1 MMLRLDELIDLV
13 QRALSSHGM
22 RREDAAIVART
33 IVAAERDGAHS
44 HGLQRLPGYISSL
57 RAGWVDARAVP
68 TIRDASPGFVHA
80 NACNGFA
87 QIALARADGLLRKKA
102 QLNGIAALGIHNSH
116 HFASL
121 WPDLEPFAEDG
132 FVALTMVNTRSR
144 IVAWGGKKK
153 ILGTNP
159 MAFAC
164 PRPGYPPLIWDQA
177 SSIMSQGDILL
188 SAAAGRSLPVGIGVD
203 ANGAPTTSAEA
214 VLRDGALMPFGGVK
228 GSSLAFM
235 VEILAAALTK
245 GNFGFE
251 DRSGRFPGAETSNAG
266 QFFLLMDPSPMA
278 GKGFP
283 DRVAA
288 LIARLLEAG
297 SLRMPGDLRYK
308 KRRQAEAKG
317 IQVSSKIH
325 NYLLEQLAQ

>member
-144 IVAWGGKKK
+144 IVAWGARRRYWVQ
-153 ILGTNP
+153 IRWL
-159 MAFAC
+159 
-164 PRPGYPPLIWDQA
+164 
-177 SSIMSQGDILL
+177 
-188 SAAAGRSLPVGIGVD
+188 LPVRAQDIR
-203 ANGAPTTSAEA
+203 
-214 VLRDGALMPFGGVK
+214 L
-228 GSSLAFM
+228 SSG
-235 VEILAAALTK
+235 T
-245 GNFGFE
+245 
-251 DRSGRFPGAETSNAG
+251 
-266 QFFLLMDPSPMA
+266 
-278 GKGFP
+278 
-283 DRVAA
+283 
-288 LIARLLEAG
+288 
-297 SLRMPGDLRYK
+297 
-308 KRRQAEAKG
+308 RRQASCRR
-317 IQVSSKIH
+317 VTFFSVRRPDV
-325 NYLLEQLAQ
+325 LCP